1 VVAQAAR
8 ELGIA
13 RTTLSSRLDAL
24 GVRAVRK
31 STDADGKN

>member
-13 RTTLSSRLDAL
+13 RTTLSSRIDILRI
-24 GVRAVRK
+24 RASGR
-31 STDADGKN
+31 TE